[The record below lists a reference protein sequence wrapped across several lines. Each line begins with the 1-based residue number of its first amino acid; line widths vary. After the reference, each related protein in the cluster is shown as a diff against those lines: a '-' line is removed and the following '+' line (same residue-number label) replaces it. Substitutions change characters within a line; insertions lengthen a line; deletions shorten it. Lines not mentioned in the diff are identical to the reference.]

1 MLKNPGML
9 KKRSTFI
16 ARITACLVMLTA
28 SFAGAAQDRF
38 IDGFPDIPYLDI
50 VLAVMGEPVI
60 FDTASGTVA
69 EVGIQ
74 FSEPAP
80 AVFAAYS
87 KALVGLGWNCAATA
101 SNLRCTREDS
111 LIQLTA
117 PEGNGA
123 ADTFIL
129 RLEPQ

>member
-1 MLKNPGML
+1 ML

-16 ARITACLVMLTA
+16 ARITAFFVVLAA
-28 SFAGAAQDRF
+28 SFAGTAEDRF

-50 VLAVMGEPVI
+50 VLAVLGEPVI

-80 AVFAAYS
+80 TVFSSYS
-87 KALVGLGWNCAATA
+87 NALVGLGWNCTTAA
-101 SNLRCTREDS
+101 SNLRCIRDDS
-111 LIQLTA
+111 LVQLTA
-117 PEGNGA
+117 PISNDA

-129 RLEPQ
+129 RLEPQQ